1 MISNNMQLVYHGLP
15 YFEAKLACETW
26 MNVETLAQKPGWKGW
41 NTYVIRC
48 SSTYCYCGIL
58 YDTKKYLRSH
68 IWAWYSTYI
77 YIHIHTH
84 HIPIFR
90 CPFFKRLP
98 RLSNRCR
105 NSGKRDPQLAP
116 SMSGST
122 RLSFLPVSV
131 TEGWRVGSR
140 SESLGWCT

>member
-1 MISNNMQLVYHGLP
+1 MTHIYIYTYKYVVHIPSTLSGNPSYAIPLFPHCLPMICTL
-15 YFEAKLACETW
+15 ETW
-26 MNVETLAQKPGWKGW
+26 IQWISKQ
-41 NTYVIRC
+41 YV
-48 SSTYCYCGIL
+48 
-58 YDTKKYLRSH
+58 
-68 IWAWYSTYI
+68 

-131 TEGWRVGSR
+131 NEGWRVGSR